1 MRELNISIG
10 VISQDG
16 GYLLQLRGN
25 DPKIG
30 AAGKIG
36 AFGGK
41 IEEGE
46 TALQAVCREIAEET
60 SLVPDVARIR
70 HIASYAIESDHKLET
85 VNVNVEAF
93 EISIDKEEQ
102 VSAIDGEVVQISN
115 DKIADMLDLMTP
127 ATRHYFEMELGE

>member
-1 MRELNISIG
+1 M
-10 VISQDG
+10 
-16 GYLLQLRGN
+16 QLRGN

-41 IEEGE
+41 IEVGE

-70 HIASYAIESDHKLET
+70 HIASFAIVSDHKLET